1 MKPALLVIDMQEVF
15 FNEDPSLLPSLENAA
30 LYINAAIEIFRER
43 ELPVIVIEDVEEADG
58 RVPGSPGFET
68 TSRIELEASDPRIR
82 KTYGNAFNKTE
93 LDSILSDLE
102 VDTLILTGYEAANC
116 VLSTS
121 RGAKDLDYRAI
132 LLRGGIAGQTPER
145 VETVQSWEDIISYG
159 ALKAVL
165 ENY

>member
-1 MKPALLVIDMQEVF
+1 MKPALLVIDMQEIF
-15 FNEDPSLLPSLENAA
+15 FDEDPSVLSSLENAA
-30 LYINAAIEIFRER
+30 ANINAAIEIFRKR
-43 ELPVIVIEDVEEADG
+43 KLPIIVIEDIEEADG

-93 LDSILSDLE
+93 LHSILSDLE

-121 RGAKDLDYRAI
+121 RGAKDFDYRSI
-132 LLRGGIAGQTPER
+132 LLRGGTAGQTPER
-145 VETVQSWEDIISYG
+145 VETVESWEDLISYG
-159 ALKAVL
+159 ALKALLDV
-165 ENY
+165 

>member
-1 MKPALLVIDMQEVF
+1 MKPALLVIDMQEIF
-15 FNEDPSLLPSLENAA
+15 FNEDPSILPSLENAA
-30 LYINAAIEIFRER
+30 EYINAAVKMFREQD
-43 ELPVIVIEDVEEADG
+43 LPIIVIEDVEEGDG

-68 TSRIELEASDPRIR
+68 SERIPLEQSDPRIR

-93 LDSILSDLE
+93 LHSILSDLE

-145 VETVQSWEDIISYG
+145 IETVQSWEDIISYG
-159 ALKAVL
+159 ALKAML
-165 ENY
+165 ED

>member
-1 MKPALLVIDMQEVF
+1 M
-15 FNEDPSLLPSLENAA
+15 
-30 LYINAAIEIFRER
+30 
-43 ELPVIVIEDVEEADG
+43 IVIEDVKEADS

-68 TSRIELEASDPRIR
+68 TSRIQLEPSDPQIR

-93 LDSILSDLE
+93 LHSTLSDLE

-132 LLRGGIAGQTPER
+132 LLRVAIAGQTPER
-145 VETVQSWEDIISYG
+145 VETVQSWEDLISYG
-159 ALKAVL
+159 ALKSLL
-165 ENY
+165 EF